1 MTGAA
6 FGKGRPD
13 LEVLMTRDQ
22 LCDHEVGLELQLIEA
37 VEQHER
43 AVRQGR
49 GADASA
55 LEGEIAGLQAELAET
70 AERMA
75 ALSPA
80 AVTAA

>member
-1 MTGAA
+1 
-6 FGKGRPD
+6 
-13 LEVLMTRDQ
+13 MTRDQ

-49 GADASA
+49 AGDAA
-55 LEGEIAGLQAELAET
+55 ELEQDIAGLQAELAET

-75 ALSPA
+75 GMPA
-80 AVTAA
+80 AAA

>member
-1 MTGAA
+1 
-6 FGKGRPD
+6 
-13 LEVLMTRDQ
+13 MTRDQ

-49 GADASA
+49 GADAA
-55 LEGEIAGLQAELAET
+55 NLERDITELQAELADT

-75 ALSPA
+75 GMSVA
-80 AVTAA
+80 AA

>member
-1 MTGAA
+1 
-6 FGKGRPD
+6 
-13 LEVLMTRDQ
+13 MTRDQ

-49 GADASA
+49 AGDAA
-55 LEGEIAGLQAELAET
+55 TLEREIASLQGELAET

-75 ALSPA
+75 KMPRVA
-80 AVTAA
+80 A

>member
-1 MTGAA
+1 
-6 FGKGRPD
+6 
-13 LEVLMTRDQ
+13 MTRDQ

-49 GADASA
+49 AADAA
-55 LEGEIAGLQAELAET
+55 TLEREIAALQGELADT

-75 ALSPA
+75 ALPA
-80 AVTAA
+80 VAA

>member
-1 MTGAA
+1 
-6 FGKGRPD
+6 
-13 LEVLMTRDQ
+13 MTRDQ

-49 GADASA
+49 RRDAA
-55 LEGEIAGLQAELAET
+55 ELEREIAGLQAELAET

-75 ALSPA
+75 ALPSVA
-80 AVTAA
+80 A

>member
-1 MTGAA
+1 
-6 FGKGRPD
+6 
-13 LEVLMTRDQ
+13 MTRDQ
-22 LCDHEVGLELQLIEA
+22 LCDHEVGLELQLIEV

-49 GADASA
+49 GDDAVA
-55 LEGEIAGLQAELAET
+55 LERDIVALQGELAET

-75 ALSPA
+75 ALP

>member
-1 MTGAA
+1 
-6 FGKGRPD
+6 
-13 LEVLMTRDQ
+13 MTRDQ

-49 GADASA
+49 GDDAVT
-55 LEGEIAGLQAELAET
+55 LEREIAGLQAELAET

-75 ALSPA
+75 SLPPVA
-80 AVTAA
+80 AA

>member
-1 MTGAA
+1 MEG
-6 FGKGRPD
+6 GDPP
-13 LEVLMTRDQ
+13 EVPPMTRDQ

-49 GADASA
+49 ADDAA
-55 LEGEIAGLQAELAET
+55 AFDREIAGLQAELAET

-75 ALSPA
+75 GLP
-80 AVTAA
+80 TAAA

>member
-1 MTGAA
+1 
-6 FGKGRPD
+6 
-13 LEVLMTRDQ
+13 MTRDQ

-49 GADASA
+49 RDDAVM
-55 LEGEIAGLQAELAET
+55 LEREIAGLQAELADT

-75 ALSPA
+75 ALPPA
-80 AVTAA
+80 TAA

>member
-1 MTGAA
+1 
-6 FGKGRPD
+6 
-13 LEVLMTRDQ
+13 MTRDQ

-49 GADASA
+49 DQDATA
-55 LEGEIAGLQAELAET
+55 LEREIASLQGELAET

-75 ALSPA
+75 GLPA
-80 AVTAA
+80 AAA